1 MISAC
6 FLLIK
11 VKNDTGFSVFL
22 EAPTFSLEA
31 SQDPQCNVLSCYCW
45 IVCGG
50 VGSDI
55 GPGRSTV
62 YVYRVDIS
70 SLLIYVILSPE
81 VSELA
86 GPKGQALGL

>member
-1 MISAC
+1 M

-11 VKNDTGFSVFL
+11 VKNYTGFSVFL

-31 SQDPQCNVLSCYCW
+31 SQDPQCNVLSW